1 MSVKEGDIVEAIKD
15 HADGWT
21 ECLYEGRSGAVPTTY
36 LEKVVEPSPEKST
49 LATGNEAAELQ
60 RDAVRR
66 VRARL
71 DQLNRSERLPE
82 LVQGTRRYAAG
93 DLTASGMR
101 SALADLL
108 SSDEE
113 ARIVCRTLARLV
125 VDDQKRNALAA
136 AAEAPAQVEN
146 EDFFAAVARDTAEL
160 RQQKSEEED
169 RRVSTS
175 SAAEDE
181 REILLARSHGV
192 GVSPDVVTRLQR
204 LQEDEELAKRL
215 QREEERRK
223 SNSYA
228 ELSRQRTDAA
238 LAERLARTPAPAPP
252 PQQSFWGSLF
262 GEDEEVPAPPH
273 SPETDRKVQEDADAA
288 LARRLQ
294 AEEHARAARRRAP
307 AVYDTPTYS
316 QPAVQ
321 YDQYGRP
328 SQAPYRQPQPPPPP
342 AYASEPSVDEYGRP
356 VMQQQTRAPSYAP
369 PPRQDYEPQARRYV
383 PPAPPPAPPPYAHSM
398 RGSLG
403 SAPYARPAAPAP
415 APPPPPAV
423 EEAGDLFSCGACG
436 AQMQVRGAEPGAQFT
451 CTECGAVN
459 EI

>member
-1 MSVKEGDIVEAIKD
+1 
-15 HADGWT
+15 
-21 ECLYEGRSGAVPTTY
+21 
-36 LEKVVEPSPEKST
+36 
-49 LATGNEAAELQ
+49 
-60 RDAVRR
+60 
-66 VRARL
+66 
-71 DQLNRSERLPE
+71 
-82 LVQGTRRYAAG
+82 
-93 DLTASGMR
+93 
-101 SALADLL
+101 
-108 SSDEE
+108 
-113 ARIVCRTLARLV
+113 
-125 VDDQKRNALAA
+125 
-136 AAEAPAQVEN
+136 
-146 EDFFAAVARDTAEL
+146 
-160 RQQKSEEED
+160 
-169 RRVSTS
+169 
-175 SAAEDE
+175 
-181 REILLARSHGV
+181 
-192 GVSPDVVTRLQR
+192 
-204 LQEDEELAKRL
+204 
-215 QREEERRK
+215 
-223 SNSYA
+223 
-228 ELSRQRTDAA
+228 
-238 LAERLARTPAPAPP
+238 LARTPAPEPP
-252 PQQSFWGSLF
+252 KEQSFWGSLF

-415 APPPPPAV
+415 APPPPPPVV